1 MYSYTIVHMHYYLK
15 CALEISWLNSTD
27 WLKLYFVTVA
37 REGICCHRF
46 WGVGSTIWT
55 EICSHELLI
64 VFLVLPLY
72 VKFGRPVTD
81 SGVPY
86 TVTVRASTVV
96 GEGEPVSIV
105 VFSVEQGND
114 DYNVTMYCKILW
126 HTRCPF
132 SKYLYVY
139 WKVTCRFIV
148 LYTY

>member
-15 CALEISWLNSTD
+15 CASEISWLNSTD

-37 REGICCHRF
+37 REGICSYRF

-72 VKFGRPVTD
+72 VKFGRPVAD
-81 SGVPY
+81 PGVPY
-86 TVTVRASTVV
+86 TVTVRASTAARK
-96 GEGEPVSIV
+96 GEPVSIV
-105 VFSVEQGND
+105 VFSVEQGKH

-126 HTRCPF
+126 HTDVH
-132 SKYLYVY
+132 SANVY
-139 WKVTCRFIV
+139 MYIERWLVD
-148 LYTY
+148 L